1 MIGIKISRRIA
12 IALLLFPASLFSALA
27 GRGQSPPDPI
37 AEAAKLYGRA
47 SEQIDRGEFRPA
59 LATLERALKIV
70 RSRGNRGFEGD
81 IINDIGIIYRNL
93 GESDR
98 ALEFAEQA
106 LKIYQE
112 IGDLSSVAQSYNN
125 LASVHQSLSQYP
137 ESLSYFQQAL
147 ATVRELGEAESEA
160 FIQNNLGAVY
170 RSLGRPRKALEHFE
184 TSWQLF
190 RDLNLSYYA
199 GILLNNIGS
208 AYLSLK
214 EYESAKIAFEKSLEI
229 AREEQ
234 DNLGVA
240 QTSVN
245 LGGVYERL
253 SDYQK
258 ALQLYE
264 SGLAI
269 ASEIGESS
277 LVGQALNNIGSIYR
291 LQNQPDRAI
300 AFYQKALNIR
310 QTIGD
315 RAGEAVTLNNIG
327 AIQFEQK
334 QLETATKN
342 LYSSIEILE
351 SLRPGLS
358 DYNKIALFD
367 NMANTYGILQQVLV
381 AQNQIE
387 TALEIS
393 ERGRSRAL
401 IELLYQSKNR
411 TEIDKI
417 TVDFPTIEDIK
428 MVAVRQKSTLVE
440 YSIAID
446 NFGQNSQLLIW
457 VVDPEGAI
465 AFRSVNLNEWGKGQ
479 EDLIPFLTA
488 EIIESSPI
496 AELVRGFRAP
506 IESGTSAVE
515 SRKVSDRKLAQLHQL
530 LIEPIADLLSKDPE
544 SKVIFIPH
552 KELLLVPFAALID
565 GENQYLIEKHAIA
578 TSPAIQLLQLA
589 PTRQNRIS
597 PKTEILAI
605 GNPAMPDVAI
615 VPGEQPEP
623 LRDLPASEQ
632 EAIAIA
638 QMFDTRAFIGK
649 NATETAIVPKLP
661 EARMIHFATH
671 GLLQDF
677 TGSGLPG
684 AIALSPSETD
694 DGLLTADEILR
705 LNLNAELVV
714 LSACNT
720 GVGTVTGD
728 GIVGLS
734 RSLMAAGVPSLIVS
748 LWAVEDLST
757 SELMQEFYRQ
767 LRQNYETAKALKN
780 AMLKTRE
787 NHPHPKSWAGFILVG
802 NPG

>member
-27 GRGQSPPDPI
+27 ARGQSPPDPI

-112 IGDLSSVAQSYNN
+112 IGDRSSVAQSYNN

-253 SDYQK
+253 SDYPN
-258 ALQLYE
+258 ALKLYE

-269 ASEIGESS
+269 ATEIGESS

-315 RAGEAVTLNNIG
+315 RAGEAATLNNLG
-327 AIQFEQK
+327 ALQFEIK
-334 QLETATKN
+334 QLEKAQKN
-342 LYSSIEILE
+342 LYSAIEILE

-358 DYNKIALFD
+358 DYNKISLFD
-367 NMANTYGILQQVLV
+367 KMANTYGILQQVLV

-401 IELLYQSKNR
+401 TELLSRSKNQ

-417 TVDFPTIEDIK
+417 TVDLPTIEDIK
-428 MVAVRQKSTLVE
+428 TVAVRQKSTLVE

-515 SRKVSDRKLAQLHQL
+515 SRKVSDRKLAQLQQL

-767 LRQNYETAKALKN
+767 LRQNYDTAKALKN

>member
-1 MIGIKISRRIA
+1 MIFVKISRRIA
-12 IALLLFPASLFSALA
+12 IALLFFPASLFSALA
-27 GRGQSPPDPI
+27 TRGQSPPDPI
-37 AEAAKLYGRA
+37 AEAAKLYNIA
-47 SEQIDRGEFRPA
+47 SGQIDRGEFRAA

-81 IINDIGIIYRNL
+81 MINDIGIIYRNL
-93 GESDR
+93 GEYDR

-112 IGDLSSVAQSYNN
+112 IGDRSSVAQSYNN
-125 LASVHQSLSQYP
+125 LASVYESLSQYP
-137 ESLSYFQQAL
+137 EALSYFQRAL
-147 ATVRELGEAESEA
+147 ATVRELGEADSEA

-184 TSWQLF
+184 ASLGIF
-190 RDLNLSYYA
+190 RELNLSYYA

-208 AYLSLK
+208 AYVSLK

-234 DNLGVA
+234 DTLGIA

-258 ALQLYE
+258 ALKLYE

-269 ASEIGESS
+269 ATEIGESS

-300 AFYQKALNIR
+300 AFYQKALNVR

-315 RAGEAVTLNNIG
+315 RAGESITLNNLG
-327 AIQFEQK
+327 SIQFELK
-334 QLETATKN
+334 QLEKAKKN

-358 DYNKIALFD
+358 DYNKISLFD
-367 NMANTYGILQQVLV
+367 KMANTYGILQQVLV

-393 ERGRSRAL
+393 ERGRARAL
-401 IELLYQSKNR
+401 IELLSRSKNQ
-411 TEIDKI
+411 TELDKI
-417 TVDFPTIEDIK
+417 TVDLPDFETIK
-428 MVAVRQKSTLVE
+428 MVAIRQKSTLVE

-446 NFGQNSQLLIW
+446 NFGQNSELLIW
-457 VVDPEGAI
+457 VVDREGAI
-465 AFRSVNLNEWGKGQ
+465 AFRSVNLTEWGQGQ
-479 EDLIPFLTA
+479 EDLIPFLTT

-515 SRKVSDRKLAQLHQL
+515 SRKISDRKLGQLHQL
-530 LIEPIADLLSKDPE
+530 LIEPIADLLPTDPE

-565 GENQYLIEKHAIA
+565 SDNQYLLEKHAIA

-589 PTRQNRIS
+589 PNRQNRRS
-597 PKTEILAI
+597 PKREILAV
-605 GNPAMPDVAI
+605 GNPAMPEITI

-638 QMFDTRAFIGK
+638 QMFDTQAFTGR

-671 GLLQDF
+671 GLLEDF
-677 TGSGLPG
+677 SGSGLPG

-748 LWAVEDLST
+748 LWAVEDVST

-767 LRQNYETAKALKN
+767 LRQHIDTTKALRN
-780 AMLKTRE
+780 AMLTVQE
-787 NHPHPKSWAGFILVG
+787 NYPDPKSWAGFILVG